1 MIEVDL
7 RPGRERER
15 SGGGGLG
22 DLELELPDWVS
33 LEELKTDPWTAA
45 VLIAGVVLV
54 GGIAWTW
61 VGQQNRAEELDRRL
75 QSAVQDSARQAEL
88 RALSDSLIARRKS
101 IRSRV
106 RLVKDLDQNR
116 YVWPHLLVEMSRAL
130 PDVAWVVSIQ
140 RTSPL
145 PGLDLT
151 VRGVAANPLA
161 ITSFVRNLRDQPHVG
176 AATIQGSSRQ
186 QVQGVTAQSFTLRLS
201 YRRPPEAQTRTRP
214 LVASGGGG

>member
-7 RPGRERER
+7 RPGREKER

-22 DLELELPDWVS
+22 DLELEMPDWAS
-33 LEELKTDPWTAA
+33 LDRLRTDPWTAA
-45 VLIAGVVLV
+45 VLIAGLVLA

-61 VGQQNRAEELDRRL
+61 VSQQNRADELDRRL
-75 QSAVQDSARQAEL
+75 ESAIQDSARLAEL
-88 RALSDSLIARRKS
+88 RSLSDSLISRRKS

-106 RLVKDLDQNR
+106 RLVKELDQNR
-116 YVWPHLLVEMSRAL
+116 YVWPHLLVEVSRAL
-130 PDVAWVVSIQ
+130 PDVAWVVSMQ

-151 VRGVAANPLA
+151 IRGVAANPLA

-176 AATIQGSSRQ
+176 SATIQGSSRQ
-186 QVQGVTAQSFTLRLS
+186 QVQGVTAQSFTLRIS
-201 YRRPPEAQTRTRP
+201 YRRPPEAQVRTRP
-214 LVASGGGG
+214 LVASGGG